1 MGMITPT
8 HFAKFHVGW
17 DSDRYRKT
25 YPDSP
30 MRVFSGDTRL
40 KMSVARKENWNDPE
54 KRKIMTDQLTGRKFS
69 EKACREI
76 SERRTGKKINRV
88 KPAWNKDKKMSSEYC
103 QKMSESAVNRKPTT
117 KGYVSAKTGM
127 KVLYRSAWELC
138 YYLHLEYRND
148 VVDYAVEPFSIKYE
162 AIDGKVRRYV
172 PDVKVVFEDG
182 SIVLVEIKASWALK
196 DPRTLIKIA
205 AGEAYAR
212 SQGWCFEVVTEE
224 KFNFDRML
232 ISSLADHFD
241 SSNIY
246 DQKVQRLVAE
256 ASRADK
262 ATTSARLLSNNQDE
276 DIVRHSGETR
286 RSGIKNPV

>member
-8 HFAKFHVGW
+8 HFAKFHSGW
-17 DSDRYRKT
+17 DSDRYRKSF
-25 YPDSP
+25 PDSP
-30 MRVFSGDTRL
+30 MRVFSDDTRL
-40 KMSVARKENWNDPE
+40 KMSVTRKDNWNDPE
-54 KRKIMTDQLTGRKFS
+54 KRAVMADQLIGRKFS
-69 EKACREI
+69 AEACKRL
-76 SERRTGKKINRV
+76 SEFKTGRKINRV
-88 KPAWNKDKKMSSEYC
+88 KPVWNKGKKMSSEFC
-103 QKMSESAVNRKPTT
+103 QKMSKSAAKRKPTT
-117 KGYVSAKTGM
+117 KGYVSAKTGR

-162 AIDGKVRRYV
+162 AVDGKTRRYV

-182 SIVLVEIKASWALK
+182 SVVLVEIKASWALK

-212 SQGWCFEVVTEE
+212 SQDWCFEVVTE
-224 KFNFDRML
+224 KQFNFDRML

-241 SSNIY
+241 NNIY

-256 ASRADK
+256 ASRANK
-262 ATTSARLLSNNQDE
+262 ATTSARPLSNNQGE
-276 DIVRHSGETR
+276 DIVRHSEEIR
-286 RSGIKNPV
+286 RSGIKSPV